1 MNPASTKQSRFQRI
15 RNIVT
20 TAAIPAAASAMLLTM
35 TPQAQAASNSYIYTQ
50 PGRPNALATCWN
62 APACG
67 TEGSPIYPAN
77 GAITHMI
84 CWGDD
89 GWYDG
94 NYDTNRWF
102 VVTING
108 QPGQWFINA
117 SYVYYQT
124 TVPACA

>member
-1 MNPASTKQSRFQRI
+1 MNPASKKQSRFQRI
-15 RNIVT
+15 RNIVA
-20 TAAIPAAASAMLLTM
+20 TAAIPAAASAMLLAV

-50 PGRPNALATCWN
+50 SGRPHALATCWE
-62 APACG
+62 ACG
-67 TEGSPIYPAN
+67 SEGRPIYPAN
-77 GAITHMI
+77 GTITHMI

-102 VVTING
+102 VVTVNG

>member
-1 MNPASTKQSRFQRI
+1 MMSPASKKQPRFQRI
-15 RNIVT
+15 RNIVAT
-20 TAAIPAAASAMLLTM
+20 TAIPAAASTMLLA
-35 TPQAQAASNSYIYTQ
+35 PQAQAASNSYIYTQ
-50 PGRPNALATCWN
+50 PGRPHALATCWN

-67 TEGSPIYPAN
+67 SEGRPIYPAN
-77 GAITHMI
+77 GTITHMI

-124 TVPACA
+124 KVPACA